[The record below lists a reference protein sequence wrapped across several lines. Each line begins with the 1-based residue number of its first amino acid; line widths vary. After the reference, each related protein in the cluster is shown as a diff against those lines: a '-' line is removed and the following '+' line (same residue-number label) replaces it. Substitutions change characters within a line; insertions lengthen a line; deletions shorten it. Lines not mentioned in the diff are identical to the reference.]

1 MSKSIE
7 LTPVLKN
14 KSLKI
19 VSVNFENQNYIDQ
32 LKNVGIYPG
41 NEIFICDFKSNNIL
55 NIIVDNIQYAIR
67 ISDAKKISVEILE

>member
-19 VSVNFENQNYIDQ
+19 ISVNFENQNYIDQ